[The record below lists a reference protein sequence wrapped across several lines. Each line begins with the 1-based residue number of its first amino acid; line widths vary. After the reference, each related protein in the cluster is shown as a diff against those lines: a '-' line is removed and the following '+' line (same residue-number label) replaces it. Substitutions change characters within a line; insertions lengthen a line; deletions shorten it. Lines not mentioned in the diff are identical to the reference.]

1 MGQAG
6 WLIGARWV
14 GVGGFGARGGVLD
27 WDCGGERRR
36 RGGRGGGCARCACG
50 GVGTG
55 GETRGGELGLVGWL
69 VAWLGTCGTGRRP
82 VIRLD
87 GPGAHPID

>member
-36 RGGRGGGCARCACG
+36 R
-50 GVGTG
+50 
-55 GETRGGELGLVGWL
+55 
-69 VAWLGTCGTGRRP
+69 
-82 VIRLD
+82 
-87 GPGAHPID
+87 